1 MSSGSSVSLY
11 ELLGVERTADADTIK
26 KAYRRKALTE
36 HPDKGGDEEKFKKL
50 NEAYHVLSDPQR
62 RAMYDQTG
70 EIPGESSAAET
81 GGGPNFAD
89 ILGSM
94 FGSGG
99 IPIPV
104 FHGMGGGPEMGSM
117 KMPRGP
123 NKLHEIGVSLAD
135 LYHGKKIK
143 LNMKREVICG
153 DCEGRGGKRME
164 PCGVCRGRRVQMIQQ
179 QMGPMIAMTQRPCD
193 ACRATGQRA
202 ADVCGGCQGRRVVE
216 RGATLDVEIEPG
228 MQEGDRLVFP
238 GQCSESPDFER
249 PGDVVLVIRGVT
261 TDSDK
266 WVRQDADLVYTVEL
280 TLAES
285 LLGWGRTLEGHPSG
299 AAVPLVWRGG
309 VVRDGEV
316 LRVPDWGMVKRGGSP
331 SVGGGSKGDLRL
343 LCRVAAVPPKAEG
356 AWSEEQL
363 RALKSVWPEWVEP
376 TEGEGVIKPQ
386 RP

>member
-1 MSSGSSVSLY
+1 MSSGSGSSLY

-50 NEAYHVLSDPQR
+50 NEAYNVLSDPQR
-62 RAMYDQTG
+62 RAVYDQTG
-70 EIPGESSAAET
+70 EIPGEAPAA
-81 GGGPNFAD
+81 GASGPNFAD

-94 FGSGG
+94 FGGGFGGG

-104 FHGMGGGPEMGSM
+104 FHGMGSAGGGEGPM

-164 PCGVCRGRRVQMIQQ
+164 TCGLCRGRRFRTVQQ
-179 QMGPMIAMTQRPCD
+179 QMGPMIAMSQQPCE

-202 ADVCGGCQGRRVVE
+202 ADTCSGCQGRRVVE
-216 RGATLDVEIEPG
+216 RGATLDVEIEAG

-249 PGDVVLVIRGVT
+249 PGDVVLVIRGSS
-261 TDSDK
+261 TDSEA
-266 WVRQDADLVYTVEL
+266 WVRQGADLVHVVEL

-299 AAVPLVWRGG
+299 ISVPLVWRGG

-316 LRVPDWGMVKRGGSP
+316 LRVPGWGMVRRSAERGGSP
-331 SVGGGSKGDLRL
+331 SAKGDLRL
-343 LCRVAAVPPKAEG
+343 VCRVASVDQS

-363 RALKSVWPEWVEP
+363 RALKSVWPDWVEP
-376 TEGEGVIKPQ
+376 VASEGVLTPE